1 MLRFLISIGCIVF
14 VRACRLEK
22 CPNLM
27 QLFKLDDLLPRTLL
41 AAAKL
46 NRVVELARTMCF
58 PPDALIANLCFWL
71 KVDTNTRNDGV
82 CWLLCQRCLL
92 FRRDREINYYY

>member
-1 MLRFLISIGCIVF
+1 MQFVILRLLISTGCIVF

-22 CPNLM
+22 YLNLV

-41 AAAKL
+41 ATAKL

-58 PPDALIANLCFWL
+58 PPDALMANLCYWL
-71 KVDTNTRNDGV
+71 KVDTNARNDGV
-82 CWLLCQRCLL
+82 C
-92 FRRDREINYYY
+92 